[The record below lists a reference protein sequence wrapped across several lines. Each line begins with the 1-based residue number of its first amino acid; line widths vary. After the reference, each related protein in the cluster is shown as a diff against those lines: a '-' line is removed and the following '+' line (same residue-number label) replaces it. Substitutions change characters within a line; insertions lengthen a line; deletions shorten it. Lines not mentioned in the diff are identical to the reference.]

1 MPKTMPKTSLLP
13 RSGVLSENACVLQGL
28 VAGRCVQNAC
38 IPRSAAS
45 EDLLPD
51 RHGKKKSLPSH
62 DHGSRC
68 SPISGTWAIRIF
80 CSPPPLKPAPELH
93 ANRRRRQSSGKS
105 LSARLL
111 QPGRNTRLQGDRKK
125 AGDLRH
131 DVLHANAHAGK
142 RFSLLVPVFAASL
155 PGPSVRR
162 KDAPSVPPFCA
173 IKHKKPPWKRGL
185 FSGGKDQF
193 SHFPFT

>member
-1 MPKTMPKTSLLP
+1 MGHQDFLL
-13 RSGVLSENACVLQGL
+13 SS
-28 VAGRCVQNAC
+28 
-38 IPRSAAS
+38 
-45 EDLLPD
+45 
-51 RHGKKKSLPSH
+51 
-62 DHGSRC
+62 
-68 SPISGTWAIRIF
+68 
-80 CSPPPLKPAPELH
+80 PLKPAPELH

-111 QPGRNTRLQGDRKK
+111 QPGRNTRLQGNRKK

-193 SHFPFT
+193 SHFPFTYRGSSVSLRTFTQRDLPLAASLRVLPSLSNVSSS